1 MCVCVWSFDNPR
13 MLRHRSLETLLQMV
27 QVGPRAP
34 VVRRSRGSMC
44 GRGENHGSWPV
55 GLVLSIHSFVR
66 SFILLKKKEQV
77 KTESLLLCHITKA
90 KLSN

>member
-1 MCVCVWSFDNPR
+1 
-13 MLRHRSLETLLQMV
+13 
-27 QVGPRAP
+27 
-34 VVRRSRGSMC
+34 MC

-90 KLSN
+90 KLNN